1 MNGKTKTAKKDQLR
15 LWQRLAVA
23 SYVFL
28 ILDILVWETWGAPPK
43 QVSVYFGLTMKLLPL
58 LVPLLPVWRGN
69 AGVYMWVSIL
79 MLFYIT
85 EGLVLSYS
93 EYGHGWGLHNELVYA
108 VIEMGLS
115 IAFVFC
121 AGTYIRLKNPRIK
134 KS

>member
-1 MNGKTKTAKKDQLR
+1 MNGEMVADQKDRLR

-23 SYVFL
+23 SYVLL

-43 QVSVYFGLTMKLLPL
+43 QVSVWFGLTMKLLPL
-58 LVPLLPVWRGN
+58 LVPLLWVWRGN
-69 AGVYMWVSIL
+69 ARVTMWVSLL
-79 MLFYIT
+79 MLLYIT

-108 VIEMGLS
+108 VIEVGLS
-115 IAFVFC
+115 TAFVFC
-121 AGTYIRLKNPRIK
+121 AGTYIKMKNPRIK